1 MCAGRVPY
9 IVRGLEQRSARS
21 PSLIFPEREERRH
34 VMETLYVVHI
44 GDDVVGENEEVRIV
58 AELYEGEAPYPS
70 GRRTRKALP

>member
-1 MCAGRVPY
+1 
-9 IVRGLEQRSARS
+9 
-21 PSLIFPEREERRH
+21 
-34 VMETLYVVHI
+34 METLYVVHI